1 MTDSHSTAVPGLFAA
16 AKCVVFDF
24 DGPVCDLFAG
34 HAASDVARDLR
45 HWIARNIP
53 SGVSQPQ
60 AVDDPLAW
68 LRAAA
73 VEYPGSELV
82 TSMERHLT
90 SLEVTATLS
99 AAQTAGVDELIRR
112 LGAASFRL
120 AIATNNSARAAQ
132 GYLVRTGLADFFGDH
147 IHGRATD
154 PLRMKPDPHC
164 VSRALESTGST
175 PAESLMIGDSASDC
189 EAAAEL
195 GVPFLGY
202 ARNKRKRCELIAAGA
217 SDAGIVSSIVELLP
231 LVDGLGAGFP
241 VE

>member
-1 MTDSHSTAVPGLFAA
+1 MTDSHPTAVSGLFTA
-16 AKCVVFDF
+16 AKCVLFDF

-45 HWIARNIP
+45 HWIARNMP
-53 SGVSQPQ
+53 AGVPQPQ

-82 TSMERHLT
+82 SSMERHLT

-99 AAQTAGVDELIRR
+99 AQPTAGVDELIRR

-120 AIATNNSARAAQ
+120 AVTTNNSARAAQ
-132 GYLVRTGLADFFGDH
+132 GYLLRTGLADFFGDH
-147 IHGRATD
+147 IHGRVAD

-164 VSRALESTGST
+164 LSRALETTGST
-175 PAESLMIGDSASDC
+175 PAESLMIGDSAADC
-189 EAAAEL
+189 LAAAEL

-202 ARNKRKRCELIAAGA
+202 APHARKRRELIAAGA
-217 SDAGIVSSIVELLP
+217 DEAAVVSTIVELLP
-231 LVDGLGAGFP
+231 VLDGLGAGLP